1 MFSLVSH
8 FFIIALKRTRQAQ
21 SPKTPLPT
29 LPLTSW
35 PIRSVHQHFACRVP
49 PKEIT
54 DEGNDHEQSL
64 GRSSEGQPGEA
75 LYKGC
80 YQVRRQV
87 AVGRET
93 EETSMDK
100 SQQASQQTHQPKQ
113 HVKLRISGVL

>member
-1 MFSLVSH
+1 M
-8 FFIIALKRTRQAQ
+8 
-21 SPKTPLPT
+21 
-29 LPLTSW
+29 
-35 PIRSVHQHFACRVP
+35 P
-49 PKEIT
+49 PEEIT

-64 GRSSEGQPGEA
+64 GGSSEGQPGEA

-100 SQQASQQTHQPKQ
+100 SQQASQQTHQPKLY
-113 HVKLRISGVL
+113 VKLRIGGILQLFGLWSEAKQEYRVSSAVWNKPEGISIQCMSNL